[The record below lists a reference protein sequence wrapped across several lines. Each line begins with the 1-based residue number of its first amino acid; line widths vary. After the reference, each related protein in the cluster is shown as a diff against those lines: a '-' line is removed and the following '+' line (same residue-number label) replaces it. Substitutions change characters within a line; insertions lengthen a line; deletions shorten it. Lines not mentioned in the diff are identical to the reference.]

1 MYKVMGSRV
10 FPVRLDEGD
19 IKQVDLLVRLGV
31 FRSRSEALRML
42 IRLGVENLEELVEVS
57 EALERL
63 FELEREEG
71 EIPIRLDGVLRM
83 LLSERGRFS

>member
-1 MYKVMGSRV
+1 MGSRV